1 MKRSVVEKLR
11 SLRSRGAPKGVSR
24 TALRAAGLLAVAL
37 TVLVACGGPSGGGEP
52 PPTIEYLLKG
62 TVELP
67 QGSFDEHTRMWIAE
81 ATRPTDRGGLAVQWY
96 ESVEV
101 PVTGLVEFEVDARE
115 MLEGIQPL
123 DPSDVLNYMN
133 FGTILDYTTSDSS
146 ARWKLVR
153 DATIYQRDVAAGTA
167 DLYSHYV
174 SGATPADRFVFRS
187 YPVFSD
193 RAVTIT
199 SNRGDLPG
207 GMTVEV
213 DVDLQQGWNMIYR
226 AIEENSYIT
235 RSRPVT
241 GTEEF
246 LVLTATLDFAR
257 ATDDAMAG
265 YVVFTKHEVAAGV
278 PRPQQTSRVSPGT
291 VIVSAR
297 TWLSSRADNPSLVP
311 FHEAYPGVFTSV
323 GVTVDPP
330 EARGAVAAVFAY
342 DQAGTDVS
350 GWTTNPGGSLGE
362 MAFVSADGLR
372 VWQIYADRT
381 TTLTVNVDYGG
392 NRLSTG
398 STGITLTHGWNFVE
412 VRPDGPGEYTLVPTS
427 SMSTGWSV
435 LPR

>member
-62 TVELP
+62 AVELP

-81 ATRPTDRGGLAVQWY
+81 ATGPTDRGGLAVQWY

-174 SGATPADRFVFRS
+174 SGATPAVRFVFRS

-199 SNRGDLPG
+199 SNRGRPSRRDDRRSGCRPSAGL
-207 GMTVEV
+207 EH
-213 DVDLQQGWNMIYR
+213 DLQGHR
-226 AIEENSYIT
+226 GE
-235 RSRPVT
+235 
-241 GTEEF
+241 
-246 LVLTATLDFAR
+246 LVHYAVPSGDR
-257 ATDDAMAG
+257 HG
-265 YVVFTKHEVAAGV
+265 RV
-278 PRPQQTSRVSPGT
+278 PR
-291 VIVSAR
+291 
-297 TWLSSRADNPSLVP
+297 
-311 FHEAYPGVFTSV
+311 
-323 GVTVDPP
+323 
-330 EARGAVAAVFAY
+330 
-342 DQAGTDVS
+342 
-350 GWTTNPGGSLGE
+350 
-362 MAFVSADGLR
+362 ADGNAR
-372 VWQIYADRT
+372 
-381 TTLTVNVDYGG
+381 
-392 NRLSTG
+392 
-398 STGITLTHGWNFVE
+398 FC
-412 VRPDGPGEYTLVPTS
+412 
-427 SMSTGWSV
+427 
-435 LPR
+435 